1 MKMRFLLIAL
11 IALLIIPTTYA
22 AETKGKAYMGVYL
35 KNLSM
40 SDYEELG
47 MKDKY
52 GIMITKTVFE
62 GPADLAGIIDG
73 DVLMALDGDKI
84 YTTDQLTRMLSLF
97 EPGQKVK
104 LKYFRDKKTKSI
116 NFTFG
121 EKKKPKIKQTAYM
134 GVYLMDMNEKIKKKF
149 DYDKNYGIVITGL
162 TEDGPADKAGIE
174 EDDILMKIDDDKV
187 FTIDQLTKMLKAYE
201 PEDKLKTLIF
211 RDKNE
216 KEFTLTL
223 GTKSDYSKKII
234 ADFSWDNL
242 KKPDNVFVYKYKPE
256 NTKWIGVL
264 LNSVESS
271 AQGGDGYEVI
281 IKIDKVIKDTPA
293 EKAGLLVG
301 DRIMKIDGKKIES
314 SKLVSKLIEKK
325 DVGDKIEI
333 EIERD
338 GKTKKI
344 NCEIAE
350 RKEHEYYEKIELSV
364 DDGDF
369 SIYVDGEEKH
379 FDDLEI
385 LDNLKDIHILQSEE
399 MRESMEEVREAVKE
413 AREEMLEAQDDM
425 EIDFWY
431 DDGGAY

>member
-52 GIMITKTVFE
+52 GIIITKTVFE

-399 MRESMEEVREAVKE
+399 MRESMEEVRESLEEV
-413 AREEMLEAQDDM
+413 REEMLDAQDDM